1 MKIGFTIGKFAPLH
15 KGHQYLIEKALKE
28 MDKFYVIIYE
38 TKVTKVPIQT
48 RASWIKNIYPT
59 INLIFAKNP
68 PSQYGLD
75 EESVKIQI
83 DYLKQLIKDIKVT
96 HFYNSEPY
104 GKFVARDL
112 KIKEVQVD
120 RKREK
125 YPISATTIRKNLK
138 ENEIF
143 VENIVYRDLSKH

>member
-1 MKIGFTIGKFAPLH
+1 
-15 KGHQYLIEKALKE
+15 

-38 TKVTKVPIQT
+38 TTVTKLPIQT
-48 RASWIKNIYPT
+48 RANWIKQIYPEV
-59 INLIFAKNP
+59 NLIYAKNP
-68 PSQYGLD
+68 PTQYGLD

-83 DYLKQLIKDIKVT
+83 NYLKQLIKDMKVT

-112 KIKEVQVD
+112 EVEEVQVD

-125 YPISATTIRKNLK
+125 YPISSTAIRKNVK
-138 ENEIF
+138 ENQEYI
-143 VENIVYRDLSKH
+143 EKIVYHDMKEA